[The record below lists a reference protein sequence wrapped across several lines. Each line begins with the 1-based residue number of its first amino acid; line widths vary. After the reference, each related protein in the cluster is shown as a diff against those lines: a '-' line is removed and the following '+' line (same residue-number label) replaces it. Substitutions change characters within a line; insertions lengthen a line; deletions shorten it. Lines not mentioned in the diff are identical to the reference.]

1 MRLTPFLT
9 WLSAPASSASWTTI
23 RDRIIH
29 GRNLAIDEANIV
41 IIGGGVVGCAIACAL
56 SEKWDDVFL
65 LEALPK
71 LGLGASSRNSGVIH
85 SGLYYRPG
93 SLKAR
98 HCVRGNR
105 LTYEFCAS
113 RGVPHRKTGKL
124 VVSSSPAEAGELSAL
139 ADTGRA
145 NGVQDLRII
154 DRAAIRAREPHV
166 EGWQAIEVPST
177 GIVSSEDLVRAYAR
191 VAVDRGA
198 NIVTHA
204 KVERLELSPDRIRVT
219 STAGEIE
226 ARCVVNSAGLY
237 SDEVAGLLGS
247 KMAEHKI
254 YPVRGDYCELSRAKA
269 DWIRGL
275 VYPMPR
281 TDGLS
286 LGVHFTRTLWGNTL
300 LGPTARYVGDKN
312 DYERNRVPVEEFAQ
326 GARLLLPGIEA
337 ADLAP
342 AHSGIR
348 AKLTPP
354 SQIASD
360 QPHGKG
366 MADFIIQRDP
376 EAPNVVHLMGI
387 ESPGL
392 TSAPAI
398 AEHVREL
405 VTEILA

>member
-1 MRLTPFLT
+1 LGLRHPLLTRR
-9 WLSAPASSASWTTI
+9 S
-23 RDRIIH
+23 
-29 GRNLAIDEANIV
+29 LAIDEANIV
-41 IIGGGVVGCAIACAL
+41 IIGGGVVGCAIARAL
-56 SEKWDDVFL
+56 SEEWDDLFL

-71 LGLGASSRNSGVIH
+71 LGLGASTRNSGVIH

-93 SLKAR
+93 SLKAK
-98 HCVRGNR
+98 HCVRGNE
-105 LTYEFCAS
+105 LTYEFCES
-113 RGVPHRKTGKL
+113 HGVPHRRTGKI
-124 VVSSSPAEAGELSAL
+124 VVASSAADEGELSAL
-139 ADTGRA
+139 AENGRV
-145 NGVQDLRII
+145 NGVRDLRII
-154 DRAAIRAREPHV
+154 DGEAIRAREPHV
-166 EGWQAIEVPST
+166 KGWQAIEVPST

-191 VAVDRGA
+191 VAADQGA

-204 KVERLELSPDRIRVT
+204 NVEKLEVSGNRIRVT
-219 STAGEIE
+219 SAAGEIQ

-247 KMAEHKI
+247 KMAEHRI
-254 YPVRGDYCELSRAKA
+254 YPVRGDYCELSRTKA

-275 VYPMPR
+275 VYPMPHSH
-281 TDGLS
+281 GLS

-300 LGPTARYVGDKN
+300 LGPTARYISDKN
-312 DYERNRVPVEEFAQ
+312 DYERDRVPVEEFAQ

-354 SQIASD
+354 SQLTSGHF
-360 QPHGKG
+360 HGAG
-366 MADFIIQRDP
+366 MVDFIIERDP
-376 EAPNVVHLMGI
+376 EIPGVVHLMGI

-398 AEHVREL
+398 AEHVRDL
-405 VTEILA
+405 VTEILG